1 MDIAVGDAPPN
12 RVVFELFAD
21 IVPKT
26 VEKCAGCWMLSPCY
40 TD

>member
-26 VEKCAGCWMLSPCY
+26 VEKCARSGDVVAELC
-40 TD
+40 